1 MPASTRV
8 PAAPPTAPT
17 AWTPA
22 ARVAFRFS
30 VVYLGLYAAVTQILG
45 GVLILPNAYVPALGP
60 LPPLRDFTFWLAGQ
74 LGAEPPLDFAGTSGD
89 TLFHWV
95 QNAWVLAAAV
105 VATAAWSIADSRR
118 HYAALHAWFRLFVRF
133 ALAAQ
138 MFYFGMA
145 KVIPTQFRPP
155 ALTTLVERVGNLSLS
170 DLLWVF
176 IGASTPY
183 QILTG
188 AAEVAGGLLLVV
200 PRTVT
205 LGALVCLADML
216 QVFALNMTYDV
227 GLKQISFHLVLMSL
241 FLLAPDARRLANV
254 LVLNRPAPPSAL
266 LPLFRT
272 PRANRIAAGVQL
284 LFGLYLLGI
293 FTNTS
298 LRWWYA
304 PDGPGAPRSA
314 LYGIWSVDRMSIDG
328 ELRDPDSNDYDRRW
342 RRLIFDAADHMA
354 FQRTDDSFARY
365 GTIIDEGTRTLTL
378 TKGRS
383 RMWKSTFTYERPA
396 PDRLVLDGVMDGY
409 RITVQLSLVPL
420 DTFRL
425 RHTDFRW
432 VR

>member
-1 MPASTRV
+1 MSASPRVPVVPAS
-8 PAAPPTAPT
+8 AT

-22 ARVAFRFS
+22 VRVAFRFS

-60 LPPLRDFTFWLAGQ
+60 LPPLRDFTFWLAGH

-105 VATAAWSIADSRR
+105 VATAAWSMVDSRQ
-118 HYAALHAWFRLFVRF
+118 HYAALHAWFRVFVRF

-176 IGASTPY
+176 VGASTPY
-183 QILTG
+183 QVLTG
-188 AAEVAGGLLLVV
+188 VVEVAGGLLLIV
-200 PRTVT
+200 PQTAT
-205 LGALVCLADML
+205 LGALVCFVGLL

-241 FLLAPDARRLANV
+241 FLLAPDAARLANV
-254 LVLNRPAPPSAL
+254 LVLNRPAPPSTVP
-266 LPLFRT
+266 PLCRT
-272 PRANRIAAGVQL
+272 RRANCIAAAVQL
-284 LFGLYLLGI
+284 AFGLYLLGI

-314 LYGIWSVDRMSIDG
+314 LYGIWNVDRMSIDG
-328 ELRDPDSNDYDRRW
+328 ELRNPDANDYDRRW
-342 RRLIFDAADHMA
+342 RRVIFDAADHMA
-354 FQRTDDSFARY
+354 VQRTDDSFARY
-365 GTIIDEGTRTLTL
+365 GTVIDERTRTLTL

-383 RMWKSTFTYERPA
+383 RIWRSTFTYKRPA
-396 PDRLVLDGVMDGY
+396 PGRLVLDGVMDGS

-425 RHTDFRW
+425 RHTNFRW